1 MCHIPICPVIRK
13 LDVSSPGTF
22 HTGLDMS
29 DSLITHA
36 DEYLRG
42 RFSAPSHD
50 LIHHNDPKPES
61 GIHPAMVG

>member
-13 LDVSSPGTF
+13 LDVSNPGTF

-50 LIHHNDPKPES
+50 PIHHNDPKPES

>member
-13 LDVSSPGTF
+13 LDASSPGTF

-29 DSLITHA
+29 DSLITGT
-36 DEYLRG
+36 DEYLEG
-42 RFSAPSHD
+42 RFSEPSHD